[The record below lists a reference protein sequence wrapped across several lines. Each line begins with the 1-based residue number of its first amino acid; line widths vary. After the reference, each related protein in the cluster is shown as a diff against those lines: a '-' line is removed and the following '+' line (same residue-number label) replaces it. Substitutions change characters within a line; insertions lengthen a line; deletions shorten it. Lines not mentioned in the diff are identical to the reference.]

1 MVNVIYQKNITPD
14 SSWKEIL
21 QTELLNNNINSD
33 YNKILETVPL
43 SNYTMVD
50 NISIKTDHIFYV
62 TEEHDSNN
70 VEIHLILEYNDM
82 TEELI
87 KVELSILE
95 NS

>member
-1 MVNVIYQKNITPD
+1 
-14 SSWKEIL
+14 
-21 QTELLNNNINSD
+21 
-33 YNKILETVPL
+33 
-43 SNYTMVD
+43 MVD